1 MIVFEKVCTK
11 LRESLC
17 FFMHGEEVPFH
28 IDGLLLETALFDTD
42 RRERSMTTKPTGV
55 TNKR

>member
-17 FFMHGEEVPFH
+17 FFMHGEGVPFH
-28 IDGLLLETALFDTD
+28 IDGLCLETALFDTD
-42 RRERSMTTKPTGV
+42 RAERSRATLTV
-55 TNKR
+55 VQ